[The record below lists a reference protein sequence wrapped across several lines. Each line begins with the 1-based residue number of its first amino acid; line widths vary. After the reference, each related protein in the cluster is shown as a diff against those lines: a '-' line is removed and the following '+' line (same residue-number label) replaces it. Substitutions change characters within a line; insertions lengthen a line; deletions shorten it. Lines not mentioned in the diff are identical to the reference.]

1 MVSAIAT
8 AAITSIAA
16 RLGSVSRTSV
26 GRIGALSSGLAV
38 WAGLARARDRL
49 GHAFRHSSSQVPLSL
64 K

>member
-8 AAITSIAA
+8 AAITSMAA

-38 WAGLARARDRL
+38 WAAGPARAIAWVMPDIP
-49 GHAFRHSSSQVPLSL
+49 FSL
-64 K
+64 RR